1 MGRVL
6 SRIAVC
12 GAGAM
17 GSGIAQVAAQSGA
30 HVIIF
35 DIQPAAILASEARTL
50 ASIDGLVAKGK
61 LDEQQAAG
69 IRERM
74 SWTSRLEALADVELV
89 IEAIVEDAEVKGRLF
104 EQLESIVGRD
114 TILASN
120 TSSLPIARLSRALT
134 VPERFVGMHFFN
146 PATVMKLVE
155 VIAGP
160 ATDPSIADAVRETA
174 ESWGKVAIPV
184 SDVPGFIVNRVAR
197 PFYAEAFTALNEAAA
212 DAATIDAL
220 FRGAGF
226 RMGPLELTDLIGQD
240 VNFSVAR
247 SVYDSYFGR
256 TRFVPQLRQA
266 ALVDA
271 GWLGRKT
278 GRGVY
283 RYGEDSPDRA
293 AAVVTTA
300 TATDAV
306 KPDRALAAAD
316 LKDSAPGAFVECD
329 GILLGMTR
337 GRSAHAE
344 AAGQGKPVALLDWF
358 PVTGDSEIAFSG
370 SSDAAAAVMAD
381 VIAAWGRPGRHV
393 ADRPGLIVCR
403 TLAQLVNAAAD
414 AVLEQVSDER
424 GIDAALRFGANY
436 PFGPFAWA
444 DGFGRGQ
451 VVAMLDAVAEETGE
465 AMYRPS
471 PYLRKCA

>member
-1 MGRVL
+1 MGQAL
-6 SRIAVC
+6 TRIAVC

-30 HVIIF
+30 QVIVF
-35 DIQPAAILASEARTL
+35 DIQAEAIASSEKRIL

-61 LDEQQAAG
+61 MTAEAAAD
-69 IRERM
+69 IRGRM
-74 SWTSRLEALADVELV
+74 RWTSDLQQLADAELV
-89 IEAIVEDAEVKGRLF
+89 IEAIVENADIKGKLF
-104 EQLESIVGRD
+104 EQLESIVGPD
-114 TILASN
+114 AILASN
-120 TSSLPIARLSRALT
+120 TSSLPIARLARSLKT
-134 VPERFVGMHFFN
+134 PERFVGMHFFN

-155 VIAGP
+155 VVAGP
-160 ATDPSIADAVRETA
+160 ATAQSVAEAVRQTA

-184 SDVPGFIVNRVAR
+184 TDVPGFIVNRVAR

-220 FRGAGF
+220 FRAVGF

-240 VNFSVAR
+240 VNFAVGR

-256 TRFVPQLRQA
+256 TRFVPQLKQA

-271 GWLGRKT
+271 GWLGRKS

-283 RYGEDSPDRA
+283 RYDEDAPKPVPPAAINDVVLPDRA
-293 AAVVTTA
+293 RAADALKAAV
-300 TATDAV
+300 
-306 KPDRALAAAD
+306 
-316 LKDSAPGAFVECD
+316 PGAFIECA
-329 GILLGMTR
+329 GVLLGMTR

-344 AAGQGKPVALLDWF
+344 AAVQGKPVALFDWF
-358 PVTGDSEIAFSG
+358 PADGGKEVAFAG
-370 SSDAAAAVMAD
+370 SSAAAAAVLAE
-381 VIAAWGRPGRHV
+381 VLTACSRNGRQV

-403 TLAQLVNAAAD
+403 TLAQLANAAAD
-414 AVLEQVSDER
+414 AVLEQVSDEN
-424 GIDAALRFGANY
+424 GIDAALRYGANY

-444 DGFGRGQ
+444 DGFDRGR
-451 VVAMLDAVAEETGE
+451 VVATLDAIADETGE

-471 PYLRKCA
+471 PYLRKFA

>member
-1 MGRVL
+1 MGTVL
-6 SRIAVC
+6 SKIAVC

-30 HVIIF
+30 QVIVF
-35 DIQPAAILASEARTL
+35 DIQPAAIAASEARTL

-61 LDEQQAAG
+61 LDDRQASG

-74 SWTSRLEALADVELV
+74 RWTCDLKALADVELV
-89 IEAIVEDAEVKGRLF
+89 IEAIIEDAEVKGQLF
-104 EQLESIVGRD
+104 EQLEAIVGSG

-120 TSSLPIARLSRALT
+120 TSSLPIARLARALKT
-134 VPERFVGMHFFN
+134 PERFVGMHFFN

-155 VIAGP
+155 VVAGP
-160 ATDPSIADAVRETA
+160 ATEPSVADAVRETA

-220 FRGAGF
+220 FRAAGF

-271 GWLGRKT
+271 GWLGRKS

-283 RYGEDSPDRA
+283 CYGEESPKRA
-293 AAVVTTA
+293 TVVS
-300 TATDAV
+300 ATDAV
-306 KPDRALAAAD
+306 KPDRAPVAAD

-344 AAGQGKPVALLDWF
+344 AASQGRPVALLDWF
-358 PVTGDSEIAFSG
+358 PSTGDSEIAFSS
-370 SSDAAAAVMAD
+370 SSDAAAEVMTK
-381 VIAAWGRPGRHV
+381 VIAAWGRPGCHV
-393 ADRPGLIVCR
+393 ADRAGLIVCR

-414 AVLEQVSDER
+414 AVLEQVSNER

-444 DGFGRGQ
+444 DDFGRGQ
-451 VVAMLDAVAEETGE
+451 VVAVLDAVADETGE

-471 PYLRKCA
+471 PYLRKFA